1 MKSEVCRKECCPK
14 GLPDGIHS
22 RHGCSYQAF
31 SKTGKMGNNAGR
43 ILRDA
48 DSGLHTI
55 GISIISLVEILYLS
69 EKNRIPLDFR
79 DAKNRIRHVDNY
91 KMIDLDM
98 DIVEISKTVQGLE
111 LHDRLIVATALFLN
125 VPILTSDQ
133 VIKDAGVVSVI
144 WD

>member
-1 MKSEVCRKECCPK
+1 MEYIADTVAV
-14 GLPDGIHS
+14 I
-22 RHGCSYQAF
+22 RHF
-31 SKTGKMGNNAGR
+31 SKTGRMGNNAGR

-91 KMIDLDM
+91 KVTDLDM
-98 DIVEISKTVQGLE
+98 DIVGISKTVQGLE

-125 VPILTSDQ
+125 VPILTSLQ
-133 VIKDAGVVSVI
+133 CRCRICR
-144 WD
+144 